1 MKRLLESEWST
12 VKRRAGLL
20 LLYSVA
26 SGSVGCAATTAL
38 NSFTIRIVEDTVR
51 LTRSPQGASFHVT
64 AVIRNDADR
73 LLYWSLCAPYAQR
86 EISGSWQTVWV
97 PVCLEAGTAPSI
109 APGDS
114 ATVPVRAS
122 AFTSPTT
129 FPRLDPRMSAGQY
142 RLVFDVGFDINSS
155 GAVTSLPVERRASS
169 TFVVVES
176 GGL

>member
-1 MKRLLESEWST
+1 MKLQLESEWST
-12 VKRRAGLL
+12 VKHRARLL
-20 LLYSVA
+20 LVYSVA
-26 SGSVGCAATTAL
+26 SGSVSCATSTGL

-51 LTRSPQGASFHVT
+51 LARSPQGASFDVT
-64 AVIRNDADR
+64 AVIRNDAAR
-73 LLYWSLCAPYAQR
+73 PLYWSSCAPYAQR
-86 EISGSWQTVWV
+86 QISGSWQTVWV
-97 PVCLEAGTAPSI
+97 PVCLEGGPASSI
-109 APGDS
+109 APGEA

-155 GAVTSLPVERRASS
+155 GAVTSLPLERRASS
-169 TFVVVES
+169 TFVVVEP